1 MQQLTQEQEQAALE
15 ARRAYQREYRA
26 KNPEKQREYMR
37 DWRARNKDKV
47 RAYNAA
53 YWARKAQQGA

>member
-1 MQQLTQEQEQAALE
+1 MQLTQEQEQAAVE
-15 ARRAYQREYRA
+15 ARRAY
-26 KNPEKQREYMR
+26 QREYMR

>member
-1 MQQLTQEQEQAALE
+1 MQLTQEQEQAAVE
-15 ARRAYQREYRA
+15 ARRAYQREYAAR
-26 KNPEKQREYMR
+26 NREKQREYMR